1 MGDQQTR
8 RVRIRVTGHVQ
19 GVGFRYSARSV
30 GAMLGVEVHAR
41 NLVDRSV
48 MIDAWGPPDAIGRL
62 IDWTKHGPPAARVDR
77 IDVQDI
83 RQGDTNQ

>member
-1 MGDQQTR
+1 MGDQQIR

-30 GAMLGVEVHAR
+30 GAMLGVEVNAR

-48 MIDAWGPPDAIGRL
+48 MIDAWGPANGIAQL
-62 IDWTKHGPPAARVDR
+62 IDWTKQGPPAARVDR
-77 IDVQDI
+77 ITVDELTG
-83 RQGDTNQ
+83 GDHQ